1 MHSNE
6 LLMWLMW
13 AVDNADKLL
22 FSAVVYGVVIF
33 FVIKAMRL
41 K

>member
-1 MHSNE
+1 MHSND

-13 AVDNADKLL
+13 AVDNADKILITA
-22 FSAVVYGVVIF
+22 AVWGVVAF